1 MIIEYL
7 KELESLNSQ
16 KLENVFPNKPL
27 STEEIVQ
34 LEQLYNS
41 GQSFPKVLKELLY
54 IAGNNCSVISLTDDS
69 PFGYQLAVRDAIQ
82 NSDHTI
88 SRPFFAFDQIDIDL
102 FSAVFLDERTED
114 PQIVHFNLNESE
126 SSFEFMMRSGVT
138 LSELINGRITDVK
151 NGYNYY

>member
-16 KLENVFPNKPL
+16 NLQNVFSNEPL
-27 STEEIVQ
+27 SLNDIVL
-34 LEQLYNS
+34 LEQLYNNNNN
-41 GQSFPKVLKELLY
+41 FPKVLRELLY
-54 IAGNNCSVISLTDDS
+54 IAGNNCSVVSLTDDS
-69 PFGYQLAVRDAIQ
+69 PFGYQLAVRDAIK

-102 FSAVFLDERTED
+102 FSAVFLDEGTED
-114 PQIVHFNLNESE
+114 PQVVHFNLNESE
-126 SSFEFMMRSGVT
+126 SNFEFMMRSGVT
-138 LSELINGRITDVK
+138 LSKLINGRITDVK